1 MRALGRIYTVV
12 PPAFDRRRTPRR
24 PARHIGQI
32 LTEPTAAPQHYLV
45 IQESDGGVRIE
56 TTADLPY
63 SAFILRFADTEAKYR
78 VIWRKGHIIGA
89 ELLVQM
95 TPDTV
100 ERSQFD

>member
-32 LTEPTAAPQHYLV
+32 LTEPTAPPQHCLV
-45 IQESDGGVRIE
+45 IQESDGGVRIQ
-56 TTADLPY
+56 TTAELPY
-63 SAFILRFADTEAKYR
+63 SAFILRFADTEARYR
-78 VIWRKGHIIGA
+78 IIWRKGHSIGA

-95 TPDTV
+95 TPDPL

>member
-32 LTEPTAAPQHYLV
+32 LTVPTAAPQHCLV

-63 SAFILRFADTEAKYR
+63 SAFILRFADTEARYR
-78 VIWRKGHIIGA
+78 VIWRKDHIIGA

-95 TPDTV
+95 TADTV
-100 ERSQFD
+100 ERSRSY